1 CARDR
6 SFWSDYSREVYW

>member
-6 SFWSDYSREVYW
+6 SFWSGYSREVYW